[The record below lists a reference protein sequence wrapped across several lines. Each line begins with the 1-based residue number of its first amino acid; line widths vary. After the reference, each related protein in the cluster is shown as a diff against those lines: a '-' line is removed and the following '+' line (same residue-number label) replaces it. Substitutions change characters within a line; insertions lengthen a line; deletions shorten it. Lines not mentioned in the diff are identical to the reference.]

1 MLENMSTTTPP
12 RERATLLLGKQ
23 WCGYPVDPFL
33 IAARE
38 GITVRTTYTL
48 PDDVAGALGRE
59 HAGAPIHATVNGHLT
74 PHMRRV
80 TMARILGHYTRLTTG
95 DTTQGRFGVIIRDLT
110 DL

>member
-33 IAARE
+33 IATRE

-74 PHMRRV
+74 PHMS
-80 TMARILGHYTRLTTG
+80 TCHHG
-95 DTTQGRFGVIIRDLT
+95 T
-110 DL
+110 DPRALHSPHHR